1 MRRHPLYSNTTSEQS
16 SKLQTSLSTSIMSK
30 SSKDGGKEKKVMK
43 ATKINSIPEDDN
55 ERSSESEQD
64 GSNTNTSH
72 DNSIHLKN

>member
-1 MRRHPLYSNTTSEQS
+1 
-16 SKLQTSLSTSIMSK
+16 MSK

-43 ATKINSIPEDDN
+43 TKFNSIPEDDN
-55 ERSSESEQD
+55 ERSSESEHD

>member
-1 MRRHPLYSNTTSEQS
+1 MRRHPLYSNTTNEQS

-43 ATKINSIPEDDN
+43 TKFNSIPEDDN